1 MSKINTTISFEY
13 NETEFFANGNYNE
26 KSGEFDI
33 LKIVYTDTCEEV
45 SEKVYDEI
53 MLNDESYDK
62 LCGIASESVLYQY
75 NDDDIF

>member
-1 MSKINTTISFEY
+1 MIKINITVSFEQD
-13 NETEFFANGNYNE
+13 ETEFFVNGNYNE

-62 LCGIASESVLYQY
+62 LCSIASESVHYQY